1 MKTIFILPFFLLFSC
16 QRGYHQQAQKL
27 TSSWPTSLEKIII
40 LCSSEQQ
47 TLEVT
52 KKNYQQKHDC
62 RELPGASHVV
72 PIFKKSAPKNVKVSA
87 QAIQHLTLMMEGPHV
102 DLTNWKS
109 RRSEFITLETPGK
122 DNQFKLAE
130 GAFGDFPKFSNEELK
145 EAVREQLKSWGG
157 GKIDTRWLELATKCG
172 DTPDKYPCG
181 LGTSEYKV
189 HLEFPGERT
198 MLELSIARPMG
209 C

>member
-1 MKTIFILPFFLLFSC
+1 MKIVFLLPLILLFSC
-16 QRGYHQQAQKL
+16 QSGRHQQTQKL
-27 TSSWPTSLEKIII
+27 ALGWPTSLEKVII

-47 TLEVT
+47 IIEVT
-52 KKNYQQKHDC
+52 EKNYQQKHDC
-62 RELPGASHVV
+62 RDLPGASHVV
-72 PIFKKSAPKNVKVSA
+72 PVFKTSASKDFKISA

-109 RRSEFITLETPGK
+109 RRSEFITLETDGK
-122 DNQFKLAE
+122 SNQFKLVE
-130 GAFGDFPKFSNEELK
+130 GTFSDFPKFSNEELK
-145 EAVREQLKSWGG
+145 EAVRVQLKSWG
-157 GKIDTRWLELATKCG
+157 GKIDTRWLELAKQCG
-172 DTPDKYPCG
+172 DNPDKYPCG